1 MEVSIVK
8 YSQNHFQNMGK
19 ITFIGLGLFDEKD
32 ITLKGLENIKKSDK
46 IFAEFY
52 TARLMGTS
60 KEKIEE
66 LFGKKIR
73 ILSRKEVEDGKIILD
88 AAKNKNIAFLTPGDP
103 MTATTHVA
111 LRIQAAERGI
121 KTKIIHGVS
130 IVSAASGLLGLQSY
144 KFGRTTTIPFPE
156 KDYLPESPYDVIRQ
170 NKENGLHT
178 LILLDIKSDRL
189 MTANEGMKILLR
201 IEEKRKEKVI
211 TQETLMC
218 VVARAGSDD
227 CLVSADYVKAL
238 LNKDFGTPMHSLI
251 MPENLH
257 FMEAEALVKLA
268 NAPESIIKEPI
279 NQNH

>member
-1 MEVSIVK
+1 MLV
-8 YSQNHFQNMGK
+8 
-19 ITFIGLGLFDEKD
+19 FIGLGLFDEKD
-32 ITLKGLENIKKSDK
+32 ITLKGLEEIKNSNMV
-46 IFAEFY
+46 FAEFY
-52 TARLMGTS
+52 TARLIGTS
-60 KEKIEE
+60 KEKLES
-66 LFGKKIR
+66 LFGKEIKI
-73 ILSRKEVEDGKIILD
+73 LNRKEVEDGRIILNE
-88 AAKNKNIAFLTPGDP
+88 AKNKNIAFLTPGDP

-111 LRIQAAERGI
+111 LRIQAAEMGI

-156 KDYLPESPYDVIRQ
+156 KDYLPESPYEVIRQ

-201 IEEKRKEKVI
+201 IEEEKKEKVI
-211 TQETLMC
+211 TQDTLMC

-227 CLVSADYVKAL
+227 CLTSADYVKAL
-238 LNKDFGTPMHSLI
+238 LNKDFGEPMHSLI
-251 MPENLH
+251 MPGNLH